1 MKTLFLSL
9 SALLLSMTALAQ
21 DNYTIKMSVR
31 TEGLPAEYASFG
43 EQEIVTYVKGD
54 NTKTEVSS
62 MMFTSTVYSDGK
74 TVTSLTDAMGNKSAY
89 KASKE
94 EIEESQKN
102 ETKPKIDYTTEK
114 KTIAG
119 YECTKAII
127 TGIGK
132 DKKEKVTIAW
142 VTDKFTANQS
152 LARKASGRMNLGDLK
167 GQPMALEM
175 TMSQNGMD
183 MKVVMTVTEVIIA
196 PLDDSVFKVN
206 TDGYTVLTYKE
217 MMDQQKAMM
226 QGK

>member
-1 MKTLFLSL
+1 MKTLLLSL
-9 SALLLSMTALAQ
+9 SVILAGFSSKAQ

-31 TEGLPAEYASFG
+31 TEGLPSEYAAYG

-54 NTKTEVSS
+54 KTKTEVSS

-89 KASKE
+89 KATKE

-102 ETKPKIDYTTEK
+102 DAKPKIEYTSEK

-127 TGIGK
+127 TSIGK

-142 VTDKFTANQS
+142 VTDKISSSQS
-152 LARKASGRMNLGDLK
+152 LARKAGGRTNLGDLK

-175 TMSQNGMD
+175 TMNQNGMD
-183 MKVVMTVTEVIIA
+183 MKVLMTVTEVIIA
-196 PLDDSVFKVN
+196 PLEDSVFTIN
-206 TDGYTVLTYKE
+206 TEGFNVLTYKE
-217 MMDQQKAMM
+217 MMEKQKSMM

>member
-183 MKVVMTVTEVIIA
+183 MKVVMTVTEVIIS
-196 PLDDSVFKVN
+196 PLEDSVFKVN